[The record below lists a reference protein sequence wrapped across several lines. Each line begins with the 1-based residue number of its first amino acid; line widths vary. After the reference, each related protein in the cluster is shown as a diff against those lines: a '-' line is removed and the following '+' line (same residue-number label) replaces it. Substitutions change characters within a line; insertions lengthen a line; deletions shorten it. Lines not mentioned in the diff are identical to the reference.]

1 MQATFFARQARRRR
15 PAHLAFAGAL
25 LMAVSPAWSG
35 TPPDVETACLDCHR
49 PQQDRGAVPVIEGQH
64 AEYLSVQLQRF
75 QQRHREGFP
84 MNALSAGLDADSV
97 EAMADALAARPW
109 RAASSDPQ
117 PRAAFGREQIEAF
130 DCASCHGSD
139 FRGGGSI
146 PRIAGQQAAYLQR
159 QIAAFG
165 EAERHHPPVG
175 GGARMYGIAPE
186 VAEAIAAA
194 LAELD

>member
-1 MQATFFARQARRRR
+1 MQAPLIARSRLVRT
-15 PAHLAFAGAL
+15 AL
-25 LMAVSPAWSG
+25 LGGLLIAAAPVWPS
-35 TPPDVETACLDCHR
+35 TVPDVETACLDCHR

-64 AEYLSVQLQRF
+64 ADYLRAQLQRF

-84 MNALSAGLDADSV
+84 MNALSAGLDAPSLA
-97 EAMADALAARPW
+97 AMADALAARPW
-109 RAASSDPQ
+109 RAASSAPQ
-117 PRAAFGREQIEAF
+117 PRAEAGRAQLEAF

-139 FRGGGSI
+139 FLGGGRI

-175 GGARMYGIAPE
+175 GGARMYGITPDA
-186 VAEAIAAA
+186 AEAIAAA

>member
-1 MQATFFARQARRRR
+1 MQTTRNARPR
-15 PAHLAFAGAL
+15 PVTLAL
-25 LMAVSPAWSG
+25 LCGLLIAAAPVWSS
-35 TPPDVETACLDCHR
+35 TAPDVETACLDCHR

-64 AEYLSVQLQRF
+64 ADYLRAQLQRF

-84 MNALSAGLDADSV
+84 MNALSAGLEAASLS
-97 EAMADALAARPW
+97 AMADALAARPW
-109 RAASSDPQ
+109 RAASSAPQ
-117 PRAAFGREQIEAF
+117 PRADIGREQLDAF

-165 EAERHHPPVG
+165 ESERHHPPVG
-175 GGARMYGIAPE
+175 GGARMYGITPDA
-186 VAEAIAAA
+186 AEAIAAA

>member
-1 MQATFFARQARRRR
+1 MQAPLIARSRFVRT
-15 PAHLAFAGAL
+15 AL
-25 LMAVSPAWSG
+25 LGGLLIATAPVWSS
-35 TPPDVETACLDCHR
+35 TAPDVETACLDCHR

-64 AEYLSVQLQRF
+64 ADYLRAQLQRF

-84 MNALSAGLDADSV
+84 MNALSAGLDETSLS
-97 EAMADALAARPW
+97 AMADALAARPW
-109 RAASSDPQ
+109 RAASSAPQ
-117 PRAAFGREQIEAF
+117 PHAEAGREQLDAF

-175 GGARMYGIAPE
+175 GGARMYGITPDA
-186 VAEAIAAA
+186 AEAIAAA